1 MTRNPADID
10 MQLIAKRK
18 KTHKLPS
25 NDEIVDVNH
34 RSVTEAGVT
43 LAVYSHYAYDSEKRQ
58 ALDLWADRLT
68 TIVGTAAKIV
78 SLTKAKRA

>member
-43 LAVYSHYAYDSEKRQ
+43 LAVYSHYTYDSERRQ
-58 ALDLWADRLT
+58 ALELWADRLAG
-68 TIVGTAAKIV
+68 IVAGAARIV
-78 SLTKAKRA
+78 PIRA